1 MTTHCYDEIC
11 LRAQAGDAAAM
22 DRIIRI
28 MVKITSK
35 YLSNLPIRFR
45 AGYEIRDL
53 IQTAMIGVLEGIRKY
68 DPSVGV
74 PAKSWLLMIA
84 QRKINT
90 ELRDQ
95 NRGKRRINLFAVSLS
110 AEIDRESDE
119 PRTLQD
125 FIEDSRVNVQAEVDG
140 AITAVEL
147 LEKLKPQLTVLEA
160 SILQLLYVGY
170 SGPAITEKLGVNYK
184 SIDNAQQ
191 RIRRKARKLLGGV
204 S

>member
-1 MTTHCYDEIC
+1 MATHCYDEIC